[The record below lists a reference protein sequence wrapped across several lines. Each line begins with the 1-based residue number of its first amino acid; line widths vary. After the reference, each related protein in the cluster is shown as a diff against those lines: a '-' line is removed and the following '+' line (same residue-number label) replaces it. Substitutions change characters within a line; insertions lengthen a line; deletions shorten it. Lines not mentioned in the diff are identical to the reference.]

1 MGFFDGL
8 KSAAGWAWDHSPAG
22 ITSEFVG
29 GVTGIDGKD
38 IVGDVFTGDFDSLG
52 EDLLEPLTGN
62 KAKQEAYDEA
72 MKTLNDQQTMMNAGY
87 GTAQGMVADSRGE
100 IADIIGPEAMDL
112 YKSQLYQLTPSSYAA
127 STEPLKGF
135 EFERDVSKYLD
146 PSAQYQI
153 DQATQ
158 QVLQS
163 MSGMGGISG
172 GAASRAIAA
181 ETGAKASELYG
192 DAFDRMMKATEQE
205 YGKNRDIVSAEQ
217 AGKNTAAGLKQT
229 QLEGMGNL
237 AGSYVGNLQGLT
249 EDQVNLLLAQMG
261 SNLSLAQAMS
271 QLGIDVASQPTT
283 TQQLLGMA
291 GDASTIYKNFA
302 G

>member
-1 MGFFDGL
+1 
-8 KSAAGWAWDHSPAG
+8 
-22 ITSEFVG
+22 
-29 GVTGIDGKD
+29 
-38 IVGDVFTGDFDSLG
+38 
-52 EDLLEPLTGN
+52 
-62 KAKQEAYDEA
+62 
-72 MKTLNDQQTMMNAGY
+72 
-87 GTAQGMVADSRGE
+87 
-100 IADIIGPEAMDL
+100 
-112 YKSQLYQLTPSSYAA
+112 
-127 STEPLKGF
+127 
-135 EFERDVSKYLD
+135 
-146 PSAQYQI
+146 
-153 DQATQ
+153 
-158 QVLQS
+158 